1 MKSSGMGLG
10 EGTGAS
16 IHELAGAFVP
26 AYRWPRKMFAA
37 GKLTRRS
44 AEILLAEQVRRVSGP
59 FVLRGIV
66 GAART
71 NRSID
76 GAAAASVH

>member
-1 MKSSGMGLG
+1 MKSSGMGVRA
-10 EGTGAS
+10 GTGAS

-44 AEILLAEQVRRVSGP
+44 AAILLADQVRTMAGP

-66 GAART
+66 RGSRKD
-71 NRSID
+71 RSIRTAA
-76 GAAAASVH
+76 GAMVH